1 MTPDSMM
8 LAMMFGGAVIILVAI
23 LRIWLSLKDSKGKTK
38 DDFGY

>member
-1 MTPDSMM
+1 MTPDRMM

-23 LRIWLSLKDSKGKTK
+23 LSIWLSLKDSKGKIK